1 MATEA
6 PLDLAALGDD
16 FARDPYPTYERL
28 RAQGPVHRVWMPE
41 GAEVWLVV
49 GHAEARAALTD
60 PRLSKQW
67 KNAAADF
74 PISSPSGSHMMNSD
88 PPQHTRLRKLVAREF
103 TPRRIEALRPR
114 VQEITDELLDKML
127 AAPDGRA
134 DLVDSFS
141 FPLPI
146 SVICELMGVPFLD
159 QAEVRRWADAAISA
173 PDPAVRRAAAADA
186 AKFIAALVEEK
197 RSRPGEDL
205 LSALIR
211 TVDEEGDRLSLD
223 ELMGTVFLVIV
234 AGHETTTNLI
244 GNGVCALLENPDQ
257 LADLRADFALLEGAV
272 EEMLRYDGAVESATF
287 RFAVEP
293 LEMGG
298 RRIER
303 GEAVMVDLN
312 AANRDGARFAD
323 PDRFDIRRPTAG
335 HVAFGHGVHHCLGAP
350 LARMEARIAIRS
362 LLERCP
368 RLELD
373 ADPHQVPWR
382 HGILVRGPHHLPV
395 RFGAA

>member
-1 MATEA
+1 
-6 PLDLAALGDD
+6 
-16 FARDPYPTYERL
+16 
-28 RAQGPVHRVWMPE
+28 
-41 GAEVWLVV
+41 
-49 GHAEARAALTD
+49 
-60 PRLSKQW
+60 
-67 KNAAADF
+67 
-74 PISSPSGSHMMNSD
+74 
-88 PPQHTRLRKLVAREF
+88 
-103 TPRRIEALRPR
+103 
-114 VQEITDELLDKML
+114 
-127 AAPDGRA
+127 
-134 DLVDSFS
+134 
-141 FPLPI
+141 
-146 SVICELMGVPFLD
+146 
-159 QAEVRRWADAAISA
+159 
-173 PDPAVRRAAAADA
+173 
-186 AKFIAALVEEK
+186 
-197 RSRPGEDL
+197 
-205 LSALIR
+205 
-211 TVDEEGDRLSLD
+211 
-223 ELMGTVFLVIV
+223 MGTVFLVIV

-257 LADLRADFALLEGAV
+257 LADLRADFSLLDGAV

-293 LEMGG
+293 MEMGG

>member
-1 MATEA
+1 MASDK

-16 FARDPYPTYERL
+16 FARDPYPVYERL
-28 RAQGPVHRVWMPE
+28 RTQGPVHRVWMPE

-49 GHAEARAALTD
+49 GHAESRAALTD

-67 KNAAADF
+67 KHAAESF
-74 PISSPSGSHMMNSD
+74 PIKSPSGSHMMNSD

-127 AAPDGRA
+127 AEPGGRA

-141 FPLPI
+141 FPLPM
-146 SVICELMGVPFLD
+146 SVICELLGVPFLD
-159 QAEVRRWADAAISA
+159 QAEVRRWADAAVSA
-173 PDPAVRRAAAADA
+173 QDPAERRAAAADA
-186 AKFIAALVEEK
+186 ARFIAALVDEK
-197 RSRPGEDL
+197 RRRPGADL
-205 LSALIR
+205 LSAL
-211 TVDEEGDRLSLD
+211 TVDEEGDRLTTD
-223 ELMGTVFLVIV
+223 ELMGTVFLLIV

-244 GNGVCALLENPDQ
+244 GNGVCALLRHPDQ
-257 LADLRADFALLEGAV
+257 LAELRADFSLLEGAV

-287 RFAVEP
+287 RFATEP
-293 LEMGG
+293 LDMGG
-298 RRIER
+298 HRIAP

-312 AANRDGARFAD
+312 AANRDGTRFDD

-335 HVAFGHGVHHCLGAP
+335 HVAFGHGIHHCLGAP

-373 ADPHQVPWR
+373 TDPHLVPWR
-382 HGILVRGPHHLPV
+382 HGILVRGPHRLPV
-395 RFGAA
+395 RFA

>member
-1 MATEA
+1 LASET
-6 PLDLAALGDD
+6 PIDLAALGDD
-16 FARDPYPTYERL
+16 FARDPYPVYERL
-28 RAQGPVHRVWMPE
+28 RAKGPVHRVWMPE

-49 GHAEARAALTD
+49 GYAEARAALTD

-67 KNAAADF
+67 RNAADSF
-74 PISSPSGSHMMNSD
+74 PIKSPSGSHMMNSD

-114 VQEITDELLDKML
+114 VQEITDELLDRML
-127 AAPDGRA
+127 AAPDGQA

-141 FPLPI
+141 FPLPM
-146 SVICELMGVPFLD
+146 SVICELLGVPFLD

-173 PDPAVRRAAAADA
+173 QDPAERRAAAADA
-186 AKFIAALVEEK
+186 ARFIAALVEEK
-197 RSRPGEDL
+197 RSRPGDDL

-211 TVDEEGDRLSLD
+211 TVDEEGDRLSVD
-223 ELMGTVFLVIV
+223 ELMGTVFLLIV

-244 GNGVCALLENPDQ
+244 GNGVFALLRHPDQ
-257 LADLRADFALLEGAV
+257 LTALRADFSLLEGAV

-287 RFAVEP
+287 RFATEP
-293 LEMGG
+293 LEMGDH
-298 RRIER
+298 RIEP

-312 AANRDGARFAD
+312 AANRDGARFPG

-335 HVAFGHGVHHCLGAP
+335 HVAFGHGIHHCLGAP

-373 ADPHQVPWR
+373 ADWHRVPWR
-382 HGILVRGPHHLPV
+382 HGILVRGPHHLPI
-395 RFGAA
+395 RFTVS